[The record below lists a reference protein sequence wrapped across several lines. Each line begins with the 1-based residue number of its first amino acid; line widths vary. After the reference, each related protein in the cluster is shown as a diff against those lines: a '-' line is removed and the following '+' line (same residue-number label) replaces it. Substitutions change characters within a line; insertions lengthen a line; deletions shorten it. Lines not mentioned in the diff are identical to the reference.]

1 MKRLLAGIFWGTA
14 PFLVA
19 AAAFTIAVLTT
30 GN

>member
-1 MKRLLAGIFWGTA
+1 MKRTITGIFWATA

-19 AAAFTIAVLTT
+19 AAAFTIAVLAT

>member
-1 MKRLLAGIFWGTA
+1 MKRLLNGIIWVAF

-30 GN
+30 S